1 MPLYAAIDLHST
13 THVLVIINEAGA
25 KVFRQRIPNDVRNV
39 KQHLL
44 PYQDSLAGIVLES
57 TYNGY
62 WLIDALQTL
71 GFRVLLVN
79 PLAIQPYR
87 GLKHRNDD
95 TDAFFLADLLRLGIV
110 KDSYIYPK
118 EQRALR
124 DLLRKRMQFLHQ
136 RTKIMLAMENLIA
149 RETGQSL
156 CHAQILKLTEDDIK
170 RHLFSP
176 LTQRAFFS
184 HKRAF
189 EVFTEEIILMEKLL
203 NDEIPKEDPCVMNL
217 QTIPGVGRMLSV
229 TIVLETGDITRFQHV
244 GKYASYCRC
253 CERSWE
259 SHQKPKGMPFKQN
272 GNPYLA
278 WAFVEAAQFARQHDK
293 VINAYYHK
301 KCAKTNIAVAVKTIA
316 NKLCRAAYYIQ
327 KQNEVFDVK
336 RAFN

>member
-13 THVLVIINEAGA
+13 THVLAIINEAGT
-25 KVFRQRIPNDVRNV
+25 KVFRQRLHNDVRDV
-39 KQHLL
+39 QKHLL

-62 WLIDALQTL
+62 WLIDELQTL

-79 PLAIQPYR
+79 PLAIQPYL

-118 EQRALR
+118 EKRALR
-124 DLLRKRMQFLHQ
+124 DLLRKRMQFVHQ
-136 RTKIMLAMENLIA
+136 RTKIMLAMENFIA
-149 RETGQSL
+149 RETGHRLSQEQL
-156 CHAQILKLTEDDIK
+156 VKLTDDDLK
-170 RHLFSP
+170 RHLSSP
-176 LTQRAFFS
+176 LTQLAFFS

-189 EVFTEEIILMEKLL
+189 NVFTDEIILMEKML
-203 NDEIPKEDPCVMNL
+203 NDEIRDDDKDVMNL

-229 TIVLETGDITRFQHV
+229 TIVLETGDIARFNNV

-259 SHQKPKGMPFKQN
+259 SNQKPKGMPFKQN

-293 VINAYYHK
+293 AINAYYHK